1 MDEDI
6 LAILFIGFTVLTPVA
21 GLTIRMALK
30 PVVDSIARLLE
41 LRMKSATT
49 ELLERRIDLL
59 EQEVHSLRA
68 DRERLSDE
76 RDFYRQLKRSE
87 TA

>member
-76 RDFYRQLKRSE
+76 RDFYRQLKRSDP
-87 TA
+87 A

>member
-87 TA
+87 KA